1 MKKFA
6 LSAVVS
12 LASLIAYVGI
22 LPTCWSTL
30 YQPEVPEELIR

>member
-22 LPTCWSTL
+22 VPTCWGSL